1 MHANKFASMMQN
13 VLLSTST
20 YLIQDTITTVGSGL
34 NLDMLQMAQPRLTAL
49 SRIQMLN
56 LSQHLQIHSIKFGT
70 VMITIWHIIISIMM
84 NMTIDMVQ
92 VTTLIILML
101 KQKITHLNLCVI
113 DTLKSTDVLVEQTSR
128 DGRIKLKPN
137 VSKFVTEQLDV
148 KDSNSSKLV
157 ANEK

>member
-1 MHANKFASMMQN
+1 
-13 VLLSTST
+13 
-20 YLIQDTITTVGSGL
+20 
-34 NLDMLQMAQPRLTAL
+34 
-49 SRIQMLN
+49 
-56 LSQHLQIHSIKFGT
+56 
-70 VMITIWHIIISIMM
+70 MM

-92 VTTLIILML
+92 VMTLIILML

-113 DTLKSTDVLVEQTSR
+113 DTLKSMDVLVEQTSR

>member
-1 MHANKFASMMQN
+1 
-13 VLLSTST
+13 
-20 YLIQDTITTVGSGL
+20 
-34 NLDMLQMAQPRLTAL
+34 
-49 SRIQMLN
+49 
-56 LSQHLQIHSIKFGT
+56 
-70 VMITIWHIIISIMM
+70 MM